1 MILFELS
8 EDLIINLEHIYIL
21 SKSDNTLDI
30 KIWENNYE
38 EYVEELTHK
47 PIPFEIDGELFIPD
61 FNDSN
66 NDLDKVSEYMKKLN
80 SYIIEII
87 GEKPYYKETYFTILN
102 SGNKIEISKD
112 VYNKLKEQLKKY
124 IV

>member
-21 SKSDNTLDI
+21 SKSDNALDI

-61 FNDSN
+61 FNDNN

>member
-124 IV
+124 IA

>member
-21 SKSDNTLDI
+21 SKSDNALDI

-38 EYVEELTHK
+38 EYVKELTHK

-66 NDLDKVSEYMKKLN
+66 NDLDKVSKYMKELN